1 MSQYYYNPFGNSSDV
16 NAAWEARFQL
26 EQRAKQEKRE
36 IRQISLTMGG
46 AIMAYLI
53 VQLLAVA
60 LLKALGLNDLYTNS
74 PVFQYAFTIIGISV
88 CAVAVPFGI
97 MALINRKKY
106 TAPVIPGKKVKP
118 LYALCWVSFG
128 VLCCTVANI
137 LVSYIVVLVK
147 LIFGYELTQGE
158 TASPDSLLACIMQFV
173 AFAIVPAVCEEFA
186 MRCCSLQLLKK
197 YGKGFAVFAVS
208 IVFGLL
214 HGNVIQF
221 IFAFTI
227 GLILAYITIKTE
239 NVLPAIFIHAINN
252 SLSVLQST
260 IKLYGTEKM
269 AEDAIIVA
277 YVVFAVTGVLS
288 IIYLAFKK
296 QFKREGK
303 KAYTVLSNREKFTAF
318 LFPWMLIPFLM
329 LIALTM
335 TTVNKV

>member
-36 IRQISLTMGG
+36 IRKISLTMGG
-46 AIMAYLI
+46 AIIAYLI
-53 VQLLAVA
+53 VQVLAVK
-60 LLKALGLNDLYTNS
+60 LLDVLGLTELYSSS

-106 TAPVIPGKKVKP
+106 ISPVIPGKKIKP
-118 LYALCWVSFG
+118 LYSLCWVAFG
-128 VLCCTVANI
+128 VLCCTAANI
-137 LVSYIVVLVK
+137 LVSYIVVLTK

-158 TASPDSLLACIMQFV
+158 SASPDSILACLMQFV
-173 AFAIVPAVCEEFA
+173 AFAIVPAICEEFA

-197 YGKGFAVFAVS
+197 YGKGFAIFAVS

-227 GLILAYITIKTE
+227 GLILAYITIKTD

-252 SLSVLQST
+252 SLSVMQSV
-260 IKLYGTEKM
+260 IKLYGTDDM
-269 AEDAIIVA
+269 AENAIIVA
-277 YVVFAVTGVLS
+277 YVVFAVCGVLS

-296 QFKREGK
+296 QFKREK
-303 KAYTVLSNREKFTAF
+303 KQADTVLSNGEKFTAF
-318 LFPWMLIPFLM
+318 LFPWMIIPFLM
-329 LIALTM
+329 LICITM
-335 TTVNKV
+335 TTIKKV